1 MVITKSILR
10 FLTLALAVMITLT
23 VFHSKAEDYKQES
36 IDVSPITASMRERQL
51 KCLADNIYFEAG
63 YESFEGKVAVAQ
75 VTLNRASNGKWP
87 SDVCG
92 VVYQKNV
99 VYQKVICQFSWYC
112 QQGPKYRISNQQVY
126 GESMTVAKKV
136 LLEGFR
142 LPSMT
147 RALYYHADY
156 VDPKW
161 KKPKLSKIGRHIFY
175 SDV

>member
-10 FLTLALAVMITLT
+10 ILTLALAVMITMT

-99 VYQKVICQFSWYC
+99 VYEKVICQFSWYC
-112 QQGPKYRISNQQVY
+112 QQGPKYRISNKQVCS
-126 GESMTVAKKV
+126 ESMTVAKKL
-136 LLEGFR
+136 LLEGIR
-142 LPSMT
+142 LPSMSK
-147 RALYYHADY
+147 ALYYHADY

-161 KKPKLSKIGRHIFY
+161 KKPKLTKIGRHIFY
-175 SDV
+175 TDI